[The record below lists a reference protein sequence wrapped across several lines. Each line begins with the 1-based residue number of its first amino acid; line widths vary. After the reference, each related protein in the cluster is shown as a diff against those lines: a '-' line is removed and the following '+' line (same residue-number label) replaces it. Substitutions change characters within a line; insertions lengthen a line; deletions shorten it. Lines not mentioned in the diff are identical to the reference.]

1 MFKGIPNLPPNYA
14 LRHAQAMDAE
24 FRFHLFRS
32 TRPELAALPL
42 PEGGEANLLRIQY
55 QAQQAD
61 YAANY
66 PNLNT
71 HLILCDNNPAGLVGT
86 ADKSG
91 AFYLVDIALM
101 PEHRNK
107 GIGTALLRSLQSEA
121 IRTNR
126 PVRLTVSWDNPLAE
140 RLYKRLGFNVLRTTP
155 LHLQLVRHPRA
166 NNDSASS
173 PARMS
178 EV

>member
-1 MFKGIPNLPPNYA
+1 MLKNKPQLPPSFT
-14 LRHAQAMDAE
+14 LRRAEARDAE
-24 FRFHLFRS
+24 FRFHLFQC

-42 PEGGEANLLRIQY
+42 PNGGAANLLRIQY
-55 QAQQAD
+55 QAQQVD
-61 YAANY
+61 YAAHY

-71 HLILCDNNPAGLVGT
+71 YLILCHDSPAGLVSI

-91 AFYLVDIALM
+91 AFYLVDIALV

-107 GIGTALLRSLQSEA
+107 GIGTAVLLSLQSEA

-126 PVRLTVSWDNPLAE
+126 PIRLTVSRDNPLAE
-140 RLYKRLGFNVLRTTP
+140 RLYTRLGFNVLRTTP
-155 LHLQLVRHPRA
+155 LHLQLAWHPRV
-166 NNDSASS
+166 NNNSASS